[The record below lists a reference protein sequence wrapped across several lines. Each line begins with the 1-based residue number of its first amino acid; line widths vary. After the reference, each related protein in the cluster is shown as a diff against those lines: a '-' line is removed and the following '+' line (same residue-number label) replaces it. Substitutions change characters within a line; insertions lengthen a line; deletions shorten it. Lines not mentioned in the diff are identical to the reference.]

1 MEYDPSDE
9 EHARIMEYLVSEGAA
24 FLDGLDEDGEPV
36 YMFDMD
42 MLEQVMPD
50 LHQAMMDDADK
61 VLIDLYEKGLIEVSY
76 DEELNAIMNISEE
89 GKKHLVE
96 LGFDLDGSEE
106 EDF

>member
-9 EHARIMEYLVSEGAA
+9 EHTRIMEYLVSEGAA

-50 LHQAMMDDADK
+50 LHQAMIDDTDK
-61 VLIDLYEKGLIEVSY
+61 VLVDLYEKGLIEVSY

-89 GKKHLVE
+89 GKRHLVE